1 MNGMFLKP
9 FLGRL
14 TVVVLISFTLSACG
28 GSSDD
33 SSETALQIAVIPKGT
48 THEFWKSIHAGA
60 EKAADEL
67 GVEVIWQGPQK
78 EDDRQMQIQVV
89 QNFIS
94 RGIDAIVLAPLDSRS
109 LARPVETAANR
120 GIPVIIIDSG
130 LDSEAQTSFIAT
142 NNYEGGRMG
151 AERVAELIGGD
162 GKVVLLRYQEGSA
175 STMAREQGF
184 LDGLREHA
192 PNAELLVDNIYA
204 GATMEKALQVSQNIL
219 NRFSE
224 IDAIFTVNESA
235 TQGMLRALETSGRS
249 GSIEFVGFDVNDTLL
264 EALRTGL
271 IDGLVVQDPFTMGYL
286 GVKTAVETVRG
297 EQVEPQTDTRS
308 VLVTPDNVDD
318 PDIQELIHPD
328 LEKWLDE
335 ES

>member
-1 MNGMFLKP
+1 MIP
-9 FLGRL
+9 TSSPARL
-14 TVVVLISFTLSACG
+14 LAAVLLLLFVSACG
-28 GSSDD
+28 ASSDD
-33 SSETALQIAVIPKGT
+33 PADDTLQIAVIPKGT

-60 EKAADEL
+60 EKASEEL

-109 LARPVETAANR
+109 LVSPVQTATNR

-142 NNYEGGRMG
+142 NNYEGGRMAG
-151 AERVAELIGGD
+151 ERLAELIGGE
-162 GKVVLLRYQEGSA
+162 GKVVMLRYQEGSA

-184 LDGLREHA
+184 LDALSEHA
-192 PNAELLVDNIYA
+192 PNAELLVDNMYA

-224 IDAIFTVNESA
+224 IDAIFTPNESS

-249 GSIEFVGFDVNDTLL
+249 GEVEFVGFDVNDTLL
-264 EALRTGL
+264 DALQGGI
-271 IDGLVVQDPFTMGYL
+271 IDGLVVQDPFSMGYE
-286 GVKTAVETVRG
+286 GVKAAVAAVQG
-297 EQVEPQTDTRS
+297 QQVEPQVDTRS
-308 VLVTPDNVDD
+308 VLVTPENVEDEE
-318 PDIQELIHPD
+318 IQELIRPD
-328 LEKWLDE
+328 LARWLGE